1 MQLNYEKFNFQIKPD
16 NNGKNLIFDTV
27 RKKYVTLT
35 PEEWVRQHTI
45 HQLIKNEWLAS
56 RMSIERVL
64 PKSRKRYDAVHYD
77 QNGHPEL
84 LVECK
89 APSLKITQKTLDQAT
104 GYIHLQDVPYVL
116 LTNGLQHFFI
126 ARRQKE
132 LKIVNEIPIYS
143 EIKNL
148 FLPPE

>member
-1 MQLNYEKFNFQIKPD
+1 MQLNFEKFNFQIKPD
-16 NNGKNLIFDTV
+16 NNGKNLIFDEV
-27 RKKYVTLT
+27 RKKYVLLT

-45 HQLIKNEWLAS
+45 RTLTIQGWTAS

-64 PKSRKRYDAVHYD
+64 PNSNKRYDAVHYD
-77 QNGHPEL
+77 QDGVADL

-89 APSLKITQKTLDQAT
+89 APSVKITQKTLDQAT

-132 LKIVNEIPIYS
+132 LKIVNEIPQYS
-143 EIKNL
+143 EIKKL
-148 FLPPE
+148 FLPPK

>member
-1 MQLNYEKFNFQIKPD
+1 MQLNFEKFNFQIKED
-16 NNGKNLIFDTV
+16 NNGKNLIFDSI
-27 RKKYVTLT
+27 RKKYVLLT
-35 PEEWVRQHTI
+35 PEEWVRQHTV
-45 HQLIKNEWLAS
+45 HQLAKQGWTAS

-64 PKSRKRYDAVHYD
+64 PNSRKRYDAVHYD
-77 QNGHPEL
+77 TNGTPEL

-89 APSLKITQKTLDQAT
+89 APSVKITQKTLDQAT

-126 ARRQKE
+126 ARWQNE
-132 LKIVNEIPIYS
+132 LKIVNEIPLYS

-148 FLPPE
+148 FLPSK

>member
-1 MQLNYEKFNFQIKPD
+1 MQLNFEKFNFQIKPD
-16 NNGKNLIFDTV
+16 NNGKNLIFDAI
-27 RKKYVTLT
+27 RRKYVLLT

-45 HQLIKNEWLAS
+45 QQLIKNEWSAS

-64 PKSRKRYDAVHYD
+64 PKSKKRYDAIHYD
-77 QNGHPEL
+77 SSGIPEL

-89 APSLKITQKTLDQAT
+89 APSIPITQKTLDQAT

-126 ARRQKE
+126 ARREKE
-132 LKIVNEIPIYS
+132 LKIVNEIPLYS

-148 FLPPE
+148 FLPSK

>member
-1 MQLNYEKFNFQIKPD
+1 VQLNFEKFNFQIKPD
-16 NNGKNLIFDTV
+16 NNGKNLIFDAI
-27 RKKYVTLT
+27 RRKYVLLT

-45 HQLIKNEWLAS
+45 QQLIKNEWSAS

-64 PKSRKRYDAVHYD
+64 PKSKKRYDAIHYD
-77 QNGHPEL
+77 SSGIPEL

-89 APSLKITQKTLDQAT
+89 APSIPITQKTLDQAT

-126 ARRQKE
+126 ARREKE
-132 LKIVNEIPIYS
+132 LKIVNEIPLYS

-148 FLPPE
+148 FLPSK